1 MASPEFFSQDDQ
13 QHFKFN
19 TLKVVSAGERDPDA
33 DGAEG
38 MSASKMRQAAVQG
51 NLKAFAQGVPNTKLA
66 QAMYDAVRN
75 GMGIKDRADG

>member
-1 MASPEFFSQDDQ
+1 
-13 QHFKFN
+13 
-19 TLKVVSAGERDPDA
+19 
-33 DGAEG
+33 